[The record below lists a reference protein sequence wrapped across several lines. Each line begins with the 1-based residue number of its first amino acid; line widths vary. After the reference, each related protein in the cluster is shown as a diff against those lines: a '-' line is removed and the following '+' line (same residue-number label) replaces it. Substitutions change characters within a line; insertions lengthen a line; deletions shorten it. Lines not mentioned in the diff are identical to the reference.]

1 MPKFNIGDKVVLK
14 TVEEILA
21 LKEFKLDS
29 HRGNI
34 DYANGDQVLLWDSE
48 LHHCGKEFEIVDV
61 KIANGHVILEDKTGY
76 RVANISPLALKP
88 IGNLVDL
95 QTAVKALK
103 SGECDAIRFEGN
115 KFICAYLGD
124 KGVFKKAIIQNNPKT
139 LNYTNQPFFMHED
152 YLFDSRW
159 ELVVDEYKRKH
170 VVKLAKA
177 KEELIE
183 SLDKFYLLSVDFRNE
198 DHDNI
203 CKLIKSLKN

>member
-34 DYANGDQVLLWDSE
+34 DYANSDQVLLWDSE

-124 KGVFKKAIIQNNPKT
+124 KGVFKKAIIQSNPKT
-139 LNYTNQPFFMHED
+139 LDYTNQPFFMHED
-152 YLFDSRW
+152 YLFNSRW
-159 ELVVDEYKRKH
+159 ELVVDEEGRKQ
-170 VVKLAKA
+170 
-177 KEELIE
+177 KERF
-183 SLDKFYLLSVDFRNE
+183 S
-198 DHDNI
+198 
-203 CKLIKSLKN
+203 

>member
-1 MPKFNIGDKVVLK
+1 MSKFYVGDKVVLK

-21 LKEFKLDS
+21 LKEFKLDC

-34 DYANGDQVLLWDSE
+34 DYADSDQVLLWSSE
-48 LHHCGKEFEIVDV
+48 IQHCGEEFEVVEIPTVTGRITLMNEV
-61 KIANGHVILEDKTGY
+61 GY
-76 RVANISPLALKP
+76 RIVNISPLALKP
-88 IGNLVDL
+88 TSNLVVL
-95 QTAVKALK
+95 QTAVQALK

-115 KFICAYLGD
+115 EFVCAYLGD
-124 KGVFKKAIIQNNPKT
+124 KGVFKKAIIQSNPKT

-152 YLFDSRW
+152 YLFNSRW
-159 ELVVDEYKRKH
+159 ELVVDEHKREH
-170 VVKLAKA
+170 AVKLAKA

-183 SLDKFYLLSVDFRNE
+183 SLDEFYLLSMDFRNE